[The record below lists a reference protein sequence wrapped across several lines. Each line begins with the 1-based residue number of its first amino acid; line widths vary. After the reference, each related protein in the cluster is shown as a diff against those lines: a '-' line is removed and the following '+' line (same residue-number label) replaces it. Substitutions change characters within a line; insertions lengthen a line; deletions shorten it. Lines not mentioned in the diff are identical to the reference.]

1 MTELRLLPH
10 HAAPRT
16 AHGPTGQS
24 PLHHRQPSTR
34 RAPLIPRQRT
44 ESSVGSV
51 TTEVDAVQPFPV
63 PERDER
69 AEAFAE
75 YVRAHRST
83 LLRSAAQV
91 ADRRT
96 EPEDLLQE
104 ALVRTYGAWDRIEDT
119 RAVGAYLRRT
129 MANHQISQWRRQRV
143 DEYACEDVPEV
154 PADGDPLGSAEIRVV
169 LRRAMARLSPR
180 ERTVLGLRYF
190 QSYTDTEIA
199 EELQLSVGTVKS
211 SLWRALRKL
220 RDDPTLDGA
229 YQRLDRVAC

>member
-1 MTELRLLPH
+1 V
-10 HAAPRT
+10 
-16 AHGPTGQS
+16 
-24 PLHHRQPSTR
+24 
-34 RAPLIPRQRT
+34 PLIPRQRT
-44 ESSVGSV
+44 ESPVETV
-51 TTEVDAVQPFPV
+51 TTGGDADEPAAV
-63 PERDER
+63 PARDVR
-69 AEAFAE
+69 VEAFAE
-75 YVRAHRST
+75 YVRENRSM

-104 ALVRTYGAWDRIEDT
+104 ALLRTYGAWGRIEDT

-129 MANHQISQWRRQRV
+129 MSNHQISQWRRQRV
-143 DEYACEDVPEV
+143 DEYACEEVPEV
-154 PADGDPLGSAEIRVV
+154 PADGDPLGSAEIRIV

-180 ERTVLGLRYF
+180 ERLVLGLRYY

-199 EELQLSVGTVKS
+199 EELELSVGTVKS

>member
-1 MTELRLLPH
+1 MSELRLLPH
-10 HAAPRT
+10 HAAPR
-16 AHGPTGQS
+16 AAQGGLPRH
-24 PLHHRQPSTR
+24 QPVSAR
-34 RAPLIPRQRT
+34 RVPLIPRQRT
-44 ESSVGSV
+44 VSPAENV
-51 TTEVDAVQPFPV
+51 TRSGDAAEPEAV
-63 PERDER
+63 PERDPR
-69 AEAFAE
+69 AEEFAE
-75 YVRAHRST
+75 YVREHRST

-129 MANHQISQWRRQRV
+129 MSNHQISQWRRQRV
-143 DEYACEDVPEV
+143 DEYACEEVPEV
-154 PADGDPLGSAEIRVV
+154 PAEGDPLGSAEIRIV

-180 ERTVLGLRYF
+180 ERLVLGLRYY

-199 EELQLSVGTVKS
+199 EELRLSVGTVKS